1 MSHFMRKVEA
11 SIEINCPAQK
21 VFDAFTESSLLK
33 GWWRVDR
40 CLIEKKQ
47 GGIYALAWDISD
59 NGFRYI
65 STGLITVYLPGK
77 ELLVDHFIYFNPEK
91 EILGPTW
98 LAIKIEEQDDL
109 SLLQLI
115 QGGYQNGE
123 SWDWFYAAVK
133 DAWPRALAALKE
145 HLESHES

>member
-1 MSHFMRKVEA
+1 MRKVEA

-21 VFDAFTESSLLK
+21 VFDAFTEPSLLK

-40 CLIEKKQ
+40 SLVEKKQ
-47 GGIYALAWDISD
+47 GGIYALARDISD
-59 NGFRYI
+59 KGFRYI
-65 STGLITVYLPGK
+65 STGIITVYIPGK
-77 ELLVDHFIYFNPEK
+77 ELLVDHFVYFNPEK

-115 QGGYQNGE
+115 QGGYQHGE
-123 SWDWFYAAVK
+123 DWDWFYIAVK
-133 DAWPRALAALKE
+133 DAWPQALEALKE
-145 HLESHES
+145 YLEGLEK